1 MLVKNSSMET
11 VISTAYT
18 KQTLPIADGKDLLTE
33 KTQETDKAAELTLS
47 GKLRQAAEENILS
60 SQSNIFDVSK
70 AEEMI
75 RQANQNIL
83 TQADDAL
90 KVQSHQN
97 VAVAIEL
104 LK

>member
-1 MLVKNSSMET
+1 MLVKNSMET
-11 VISTAYT
+11 GVNTAYT
-18 KQTLPIADGKDLLTE
+18 KQTLPTTDGKDVLV
-33 KTQETDKAAELTLS
+33 KKMQETDKAAELTLS

-60 SQSNIFDVSK
+60 AQSDVLDVSK
-70 AEEMI
+70 ADEMI
-75 RQANQNIL
+75 RQANRNIL

-90 KVQSHQN
+90 KVQSHQS